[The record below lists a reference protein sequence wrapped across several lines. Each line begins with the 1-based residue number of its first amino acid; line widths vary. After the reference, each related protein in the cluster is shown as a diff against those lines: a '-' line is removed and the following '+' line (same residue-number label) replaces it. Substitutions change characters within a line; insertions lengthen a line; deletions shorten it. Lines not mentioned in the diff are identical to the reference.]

1 MAPFMNSIL
10 YNQNSKSYCL
20 RLKIAWGALFFTPSF
35 WIPTKTVI
43 LESPRYMAKH
53 STGAQPSSEM
63 RRKPWVGGA
72 TRSRRE
78 PVLSL

>member
-20 RLKIAWGALFFTPSF
+20 WLKIAWGALFFTPSF

-43 LESPRYMAKH
+43 PESPRYMAKH

-63 RRKPWVGGA
+63 H
-72 TRSRRE
+72 RSHGLVEQPGVEGNRF
-78 PVLSL
+78 